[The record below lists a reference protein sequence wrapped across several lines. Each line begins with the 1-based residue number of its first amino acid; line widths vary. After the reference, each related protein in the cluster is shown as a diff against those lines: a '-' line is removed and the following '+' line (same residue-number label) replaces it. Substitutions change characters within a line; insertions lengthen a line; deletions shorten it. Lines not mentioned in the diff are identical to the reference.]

1 MLGQEN
7 VKMMQ
12 KNKSNKRSKFGNN
25 RQKRERDRERERKN
39 EKKKI
44 EFLGKK
50 FAFIN
55 ELELKDKVI
64 FVNRVTKVVKG
75 GRIFRFA
82 ALVAVG
88 DGKGYVGLGSGKA
101 SEVSEAVRKA
111 TGNAKKNLVFVKMNN
126 NESIYHEIIGKFGAS
141 RVLIKPAKEGTGV
154 IAGGPVRIIM
164 ELAGIKNVRSKSIG
178 SRNKHNITKA
188 VIEAFKNLKSPED
201 VLKLHMKKNED

>member
-1 MLGQEN
+1 MGQEN
-7 VKMMQ
+7 VKTMQ
-12 KNKSNKRSKFGNN
+12 RNKNDKRAKFGNN
-25 RQKRERDRERERKN
+25 RQKRERNRERERKN

-88 DGKGYVGLGSGKA
+88 DGNGYVGLGSGKA

-111 TGNAKKNLVFVKMNN
+111 TGNAKKNLVFVKRNN
-126 NESIYHEIIGKFGAS
+126 NESIYHETIGKFGAS

>member
-1 MLGQEN
+1 MN
-7 VKMMQ
+7 AMQ
-12 KNKSNKRSKFGNN
+12 KNRSDKRSRFGNN
-25 RQKRERDRERERKN
+25 RQKRERDKERERRN

-88 DGKGYVGLGSGKA
+88 DGKGYIGLGSGKA

-111 TGNAKKNLVFVKMNN
+111 TGNAKKNLVFVKMND

-141 RVLIKPAKEGTGV
+141 RVLIKPAKEGTGI

-201 VLKLHMKKNED
+201 ILKLHTKKKED

>member
-1 MLGQEN
+1 MGQEN
-7 VKMMQ
+7 VKAMQ
-12 KNKSNKRSKFGNN
+12 KNRSDKRSKFGNN

-88 DGKGYVGLGSGKA
+88 DGKGYIGLGSGKA

-111 TGNAKKNLVFVKMNN
+111 TGNAKKNLVFVKMND

-141 RVLIKPAKEGTGV
+141 RVLIKPAKEGTGI

-201 VLKLHMKKNED
+201 ILKLHTKKNKD

>member
-1 MLGQEN
+1 MGQEN

>member
-1 MLGQEN
+1 MGEQN
-7 VKMMQ
+7 VKAGQ
-12 KNKSNKRSKFGNN
+12 RNNKKSRFGSKRQRKD
-25 RQKRERDRERERKN
+25 RDKIN

-55 ELELKDKVI
+55 DLDLKDKVI

-111 TGNAKKNLVFVKMNN
+111 TGNAKKNLVFVKMND

-164 ELAGIKNVRSKSIG
+164 ELAGVKNVRSKSIG

-188 VIEAFKNLKSPED
+188 VMEAFKNLKSPED
-201 VLKLHMKKNED
+201 IFKLHMKESESE